1 MFLIVVFLWRDVSR
15 TKSTQRALA
24 EQNQELASRNQA
36 MADKLAEANKELD
49 FFKTGDF
56 SKPVTKSTE
65 QPIRKVVELVEE
77 PETLLLQPPTV
88 TANSDGTLTAR
99 FRFEPIEG
107 VELPEQLTV
116 VVRAPGAQII
126 AFKPVAEPAF
136 SSIVCVVNAKGNL
149 GMIEGSPADLSG
161 LEFELTVSEP
171 VTATVRGSDGIR
183 DFELDITPAGCTVR
197 KL

>member
-1 MFLIVVFLWRDVSR
+1 MTENTKKKFRFTGSHSATAAMFLIVVFLWRDVSR

-36 MADKLAEANKELD
+36 MADKLAEANK
-49 FFKTGDF
+49 
-56 SKPVTKSTE
+56 
-65 QPIRKVVELVEE
+65 ELVEE